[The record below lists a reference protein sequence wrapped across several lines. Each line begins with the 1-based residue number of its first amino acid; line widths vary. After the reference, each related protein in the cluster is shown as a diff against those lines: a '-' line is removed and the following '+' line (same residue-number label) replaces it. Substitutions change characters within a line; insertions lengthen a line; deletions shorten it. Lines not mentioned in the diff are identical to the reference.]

1 MKYIV
6 RSVHSLLKTR
16 FGLRDGL
23 ADPSVTVLDPAAGT
37 LTFPAEAI
45 RLAVEE
51 YVGKYGQGGKQGFI
65 RNQILKNFYALELMM
80 APYAI
85 GHMKI
90 SYLLE
95 SLGYQLQGDDS
106 FQLYLTN
113 TLEMEEIEQISI
125 PGVSA
130 LSVESRL
137 AGKVKREPI
146 MVIMGNPPYSGISAN
161 KNAWTEKLLKTDVDG
176 AQGYYT
182 VDDKPLGERN
192 PKMLQDDYVKFL
204 RFAQWKIHK
213 AGKGVVAMITNHA
226 YLDNPTFR
234 GMRQSLL
241 KTFDEILS
249 LTSMATA

>member
-1 MKYIV
+1 MFQFISLGNLSDQMEVIVDDITAVLNAADINSILDQYYKEGRGEDPIVHFYETFLNQYDPQTRERRGVYYIV

-90 SYLLE
+90 SYLL
-95 SLGYQLQGDDS
+95 
-106 FQLYLTN
+106 
-113 TLEMEEIEQISI
+113 
-125 PGVSA
+125 
-130 LSVESRL
+130 
-137 AGKVKREPI
+137 
-146 MVIMGNPPYSGISAN
+146 
-161 KNAWTEKLLKTDVDG
+161 
-176 AQGYYT
+176 
-182 VDDKPLGERN
+182 
-192 PKMLQDDYVKFL
+192 
-204 RFAQWKIHK
+204 
-213 AGKGVVAMITNHA
+213 
-226 YLDNPTFR
+226 
-234 GMRQSLL
+234 
-241 KTFDEILS
+241 
-249 LTSMATA
+249 